1 MIEPVAPDASRVGRA
16 PTGEFRLAGVFSV
29 LPTAFHEDGSLDVDG
44 TRAIVASTVDVGV
57 AGLTVLGVMGEAAEL
72 DDDERRRVVS
82 AVAETG
88 ASMVV
93 GVSGESHQVVA
104 ERAEAAAAAGAAAV
118 MVSPSRTLGID
129 QAIDAA
135 AAPGL
140 PIVVQDYP
148 PASGVTVTP
157 AELAAAVGGQRLVV
171 GIKAEAPPTSDAIAA
186 LRQALPGL
194 GLVGGLGG
202 LFLIDEL
209 RAGADGTMTGFA
221 LPEQLVEIVATF
233 PTNPDAAER
242 RWTELLPLM
251 RFEAF
256 APFNLAA
263 RKEVWR
269 LRGVIASSRCRR
281 PGAILD
287 EHSRRDIRAEVER
300 LVR

>member
-1 MIEPVAPDASRVGRA
+1 M
-16 PTGEFRLAGVFSV
+16 
-29 LPTAFHEDGSLDVDG
+29 
-44 TRAIVASTVDVGV
+44 
-57 AGLTVLGVMGEAAEL
+57 
-72 DDDERRRVVS
+72 
-82 AVAETG
+82 
-88 ASMVV
+88 
-93 GVSGESHQVVA
+93 
-104 ERAEAAAAAGAAAV
+104 
-118 MVSPSRTLGID
+118 
-129 QAIDAA
+129 
-135 AAPGL
+135 
-140 PIVVQDYP
+140 
-148 PASGVTVTP
+148 TVTP

-281 PGAILD
+281 PDAILD
-287 EHSRRDIRAEVER
+287 KHSRRDIRTKIKR